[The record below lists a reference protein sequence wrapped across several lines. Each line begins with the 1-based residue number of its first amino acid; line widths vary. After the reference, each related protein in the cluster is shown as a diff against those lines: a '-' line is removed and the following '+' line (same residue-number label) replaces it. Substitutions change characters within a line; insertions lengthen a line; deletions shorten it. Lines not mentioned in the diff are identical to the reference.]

1 MFDIKENLKKLP
13 DTPGVYMHKDE
24 LGQVI
29 YVGKAVSLRNRV
41 RQYFQA
47 SANSNPKVRAMVS
60 HIAEFEYIT
69 CATEMEALILENNLI
84 KKYQPKY
91 NVLLRDDKT
100 YPYIKV
106 TTSEE
111 YPRVVKTRIIKK
123 DGDRYFGPYSD
134 AGAVNLI
141 VDLMNNIYSLKR
153 CSMTEFPKGHRPC
166 LNYHIKKCV
175 GVCIGKADR
184 EEYLADIDKVIEFL
198 SGREKPL
205 IKHLTDLMQT
215 ASSDMRFEEAAVYRD
230 YITAAESISEKQRV
244 TMISGRDLDVVLTV
258 KDDKNSFVVL
268 FTVRYGKLSGRETF
282 QVQAS
287 DGDDRGEIT
296 AEFIKQY
303 YSQWAQVPPE
313 ILVETELPEN
323 ELLEEFL
330 SRDGRKVRIFV
341 PQKGDK
347 RNLLRL
353 AQSDVTEMV
362 KTLADKAQANYE
374 KERALSEEVAWT
386 LREGGFSCGEG
397 PYRIESYDISNTN
410 GVDSVG
416 AMVVFEGTRKVRKD
430 YRRFKIKTVEG
441 PDDYG
446 SLQEMLYRRFKRAK
460 EGDPAFAIL
469 PDAIFMDG
477 GQGQVTAAEK
487 VLAAM
492 KLDIPVAGMAKDDSH
507 RTRAIVFADGR
518 EIDLRQHPVLFKYC
532 GTIQEEVHRFAI
544 EYHRNLRNKNSIHS
558 VLDSIQG
565 VGPTRRNALLNHFKT
580 VEAIKKATAAE
591 LAEVPGITEA
601 VAENIVKFFGK

>member
-1 MFDIKENLKKLP
+1 
-13 DTPGVYMHKDE
+13 
-24 LGQVI
+24 
-29 YVGKAVSLRNRV
+29 
-41 RQYFQA
+41 
-47 SANSNPKVRAMVS
+47 
-60 HIAEFEYIT
+60 
-69 CATEMEALILENNLI
+69 
-84 KKYQPKY
+84 
-91 NVLLRDDKT
+91 
-100 YPYIKV
+100 
-106 TTSEE
+106 
-111 YPRVVKTRIIKK
+111 
-123 DGDRYFGPYSD
+123 
-134 AGAVNLI
+134 
-141 VDLMNNIYSLKR
+141 
-153 CSMTEFPKGHRPC
+153 
-166 LNYHIKKCV
+166 
-175 GVCIGKADR
+175 
-184 EEYLADIDKVIEFL
+184 
-198 SGREKPL
+198 
-205 IKHLTDLMQT
+205 
-215 ASSDMRFEEAAVYRD
+215 MRFEEAAVYRD

-268 FTVRYGKLSGRETF
+268 FTVRDGKLSGRETF

-460 EGDPAFAIL
+460 EGDPAFAVL

-580 VEAIKKATAAE
+580 VEAIKKATTAE